1 MERRTIEC
9 LLCGCVRTVEKRDT
23 EDCPRCGY
31 VGWAPA
37 ETASKRVRNVLRE
50 SSLARRLGVVA

>member
-9 LLCGCVRTVEKRDT
+9 LLCGWVRTVEKRDT

-37 ETASKRVRNVLRE
+37 ETVSKQARKVLRE
-50 SSLARRLGVVA
+50 SPLARRLGAVA